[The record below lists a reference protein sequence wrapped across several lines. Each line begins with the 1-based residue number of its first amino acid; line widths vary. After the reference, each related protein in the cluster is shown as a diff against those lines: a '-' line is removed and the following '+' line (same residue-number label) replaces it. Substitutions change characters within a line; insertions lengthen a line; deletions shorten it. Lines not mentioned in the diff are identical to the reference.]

1 MKKVNVFV
9 LRDNLASYLDE
20 VTRTEVPLVVCKYN
34 KPIAVI
40 MPPTKEATEDDFNQF
55 IGFMPGD
62 ETGVEFENRV
72 RRGKK
77 EKEYMR
83 KLRKRIT

>member
-1 MKKVNVFV
+1 MKKINVYL

-20 VTRTEVPLVVCKYN
+20 VARTDTPLVVCKYK

-40 MPPTKEATEDDFNQF
+40 MPPKKELIEENFDEFF
-55 IGFMPGD
+55 GFMKGN
-62 ETGVEFENRV
+62 ETGIEFENRV

-83 KLRKRIT
+83 KLRKGIT